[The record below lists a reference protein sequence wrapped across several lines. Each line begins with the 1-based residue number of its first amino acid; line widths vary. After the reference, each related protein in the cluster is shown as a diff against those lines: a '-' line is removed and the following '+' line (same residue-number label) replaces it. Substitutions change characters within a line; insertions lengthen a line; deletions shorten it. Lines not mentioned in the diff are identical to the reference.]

1 MAFRSAAA
9 RIFRA
14 CSRWTFVHEPIA
26 PKTILIGAPHSS
38 NWDGIYDIVAFWS
51 YGRSMK
57 FLVKNS
63 LVQAPVLGAI
73 VRAVGGI
80 SVDRNHPS
88 GIVGSLLEQAERS
101 EEFCVALAPEG
112 TRKDVQYWKSGFY
125 RMGLA
130 GRLPITLG
138 FIDSRTKTYGWWKHL
153 YLSGDVEADMDI
165 LREFYRDFVGR
176 NGSKRSVPR
185 LRAEDDAAARAHL
198 LNGIDLEEA
207 RAFAIRMNRETGG
220 VGITE

>member
-14 CSRWTFVHEPIA
+14 CSRWTFVHEPLA
-26 PKTILIGAPHSS
+26 SKTILIGAPHSS

-63 LVQAPVLGAI
+63 LVQAPVLGAV

-80 SVDRNHPS
+80 SVDRKHPS

-165 LREFYRDFVGR
+165 IRDFYRDFVGK
-176 NGSKRSVPR
+176 NGIKRSVPR

-198 LNGIDLEEA
+198 LDGIDLDEA